1 MTSKG
6 SAVLDQ
12 IFSRGYASVRLESAE
27 SAVLDELFKKATGFF
42 SMSESEK
49 LRYGVENR
57 ITGYRPFSY
66 ANTGSADKPD
76 LNDSFLYWKHRRES
90 QPHQGE
96 IAAFLDAAEAYRAV
110 AAEVVS
116 DAIKELCEYYEYK
129 PELPFEQ
136 ASVLQINSFVKPV
149 DREFYQFAHED
160 ADLLTVIW
168 ASHPGL
174 EGVFE
179 GGRVERYD
187 FTTPGEVLVMPG
199 SLLTAMTDDKID
211 PFYHQVKNYNTP
223 DRKSIM
229 YFVSPE
235 ATGPIEPFD
244 KNCKH
249 SAEDIQRL
257 VIENPQ
263 MHFGLSEDFVSA

>member
-12 IFSRGYASVRLESAE
+12 IFSRGYASVRLESAG
-27 SAVLDELFKKATGFF
+27 SDLLAGLFAKASGFF
-42 SMSESEK
+42 AKSEGEK

-76 LNDSFLYWKHRRES
+76 LNDSFLYWKHRRGA
-90 QPHQGE
+90 QPHHEE
-96 IAAFLDAAEAYRAV
+96 IAEFLAAAEAYRAV
-110 AAEVVS
+110 AAEVVA
-116 DAIKELCEYYEYK
+116 DVIEELREHYDYK
-129 PELPFEQ
+129 PELGFEQ

-179 GGRVERYD
+179 GDRVEKYD
-187 FTTPGEVLVMPG
+187 FAQSGEVLIMPG
-199 SLLTAMTDDKID
+199 SLLTAMTDNAVK
-211 PFYHQVKNYNTP
+211 PFYHQVRNYNTP

-235 ATGPIEPFD
+235 ADGPIEPFVAGGEYT
-244 KNCKH
+244 
-249 SAEDIQRL
+249 AEDIQRL